1 MAKPMAIGMAII
13 ATINPA
19 LVSRSAIRG
28 QFVRFMSS

>member
-19 LVSRSAIRG
+19 LMSRSTIRG
-28 QFVRFMSS
+28 QFLRFKSS